1 MKSTV
6 FFVKSGC
13 LLPQLIIFNLF
24 FGWLFLPVL
33 SWLVVGVILILLFA
47 ANSYFLARKI
57 TSGTSSK
64 RKGVI
69 DVQGQVVEE
78 KDKFLKN

>member
-13 LLPQLIIFNLF
+13 LLPQLIILNLF

-33 SWLVVGVILILLFA
+33 LWLAVGVILIVLFVV
-47 ANSYFLARKI
+47 NSFLLARKI
-57 TSGTSSK
+57 TSGTPSK
-64 RKGVI
+64 QKDVI
-69 DVQGQVVEE
+69 DVQGQVVDE
-78 KDKFLKN
+78 KDRFLKN

>member
-13 LLPQLIIFNLF
+13 LLPQLIILNFF

-33 SWLVVGVILILLFA
+33 SWLVVGVILILLFV
-47 ANSYFLARKI
+47 ANSYLLAKKI
-57 TSGTSSK
+57 ASGSPK

-69 DVQGQVVEE
+69 DVQGHVVEE
-78 KDKFLKN
+78 KDNFLKN